1 MFSFKFGKVIKGL
14 VIVGVSLVI
23 LGTTG
28 CANNNKK
35 ILRIYNAGE
44 YIKESLIEKF
54 KKENACDVV
63 YSTFDS
69 NEAMYTM
76 LNSGEKYDILV
87 PSDYMIERLIKEKYL
102 QKLDWS
108 KITVKEDLV
117 EEVLNKDYDPGNK
130 YSVPYYWG
138 TVGILYNTEEID
150 KKDLEDG
157 WELLRNKKYK
167 NKLYMYNSERDSFMI
182 ALKALGYSMNTSK
195 KSELDKAYKWLVE
208 QNKKMKPVYVGDD
221 VIDNMIS
228 GNKDMA
234 VVYSGDAALI
244 MSESKKKLDFFIPKQ
259 GTNEWVDGMVLT
271 KDCKNTDLAYDF
283 INFILSEENALPNT
297 EYIGYSSS
305 VKNVYEDMQNTTFKG
320 ISAYKVDTSNKKNE
334 VFKYQDDETRRYTS
348 ELWTKVISQ

>member
-1 MFSFKFGKVIKGL
+1 MFNINCKKLVKGL
-14 VIVGVSLVI
+14 IIIGASLV
-23 LGTTG
+23 LFSTTG
-28 CANNNKK
+28 CSQKDENT
-35 ILRIYNAGE
+35 LRIYNAGE
-44 YIKESLIEKF
+44 YIKESLIDKF
-54 KKENACDVV
+54 ENENKCDVI

-87 PSDYMIERLIKEKYL
+87 PSDYMIERLIKEDYL

-108 KITVKEDLV
+108 KISVKDDLV
-117 EEVLNKDYDPGNK
+117 KDVLDKEYDPDNK

-150 KKDLEDG
+150 KKDFEEG
-157 WELLRNKKYK
+157 WEILRNKKYK

-195 KSELDKAYKWLVE
+195 KSELDDAYEWLVE

-244 MSESKKKLDFFIPKQ
+244 ISESKKKLDFFIPNQ
-259 GTNEWVDGMVLT
+259 GTNEWVDGMVIT
-271 KDCKNTDLAYDF
+271 KDCKNTDLAYKF
-283 INFILSEENALPNT
+283 MNFILSEENAMPNT

-305 VKNVYEDMQNTTFKG
+305 VEKVYKKMQETVYKD

-334 VFKYQDDETRRYTS
+334 VFRYQDDETRRYTS

>member
-244 MSESKKKLDFFIPKQ
+244 MSETKKKLDFFIPKQ